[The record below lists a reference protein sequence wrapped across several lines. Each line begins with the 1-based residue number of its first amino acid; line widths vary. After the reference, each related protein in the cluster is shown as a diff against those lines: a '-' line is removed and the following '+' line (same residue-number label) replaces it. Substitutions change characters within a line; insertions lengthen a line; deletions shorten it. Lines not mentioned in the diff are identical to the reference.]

1 MAINPIE
8 LNGTISRLQDYS
20 TMKHNEDQKG
30 AMMQTALEQEHEK
43 EEAVTLEIVHTKE
56 DVENEGKRP
65 DAKEK
70 GNGQYAGDGGQK
82 RPGQDKDKKEDE
94 EVHKS
99 KDGKKILMGT
109 FDIKI

>member
-20 TMKHNEDQKG
+20 SMKQNEDQKG
-30 AMMQTALEQEHEK
+30 ALLQNALEQEQQK
-43 EEAVTLEIVHTKE
+43 EEAVTLEIVHNKE
-56 DVENEGKRP
+56 DVDNEGKRP

-70 GNGQYAGDGGQK
+70 GNGEYSGDGGQK
-82 RPGQDKDKKEDE
+82 RHGKDKEKEE

-99 KDGKKILMGT
+99 KDGKKILMGS